1 MDRVFLDFGVFKIY
15 YYSLFIFLGV
25 LMALV
30 VVYLELRKE
39 KVDRDKL
46 VDVVFYTIIW
56 AFIGARLYYVIF
68 NLSYYLNNPLEIFYV
83 WHGGLAIHGGILG
96 GFLYLLFHSR
106 KQKSNLLKFLD
117 IVVVGLI
124 LGQALGRWGNF
135 FNSEAYGSLTTLGEL
150 QALGIP
156 QFIIEGM
163 YINGNYYQPTFFY
176 ESICDFLGFI
186 TLVLVRYKK
195 KNLRVGQLSGI
206 YLMWYSVTRFFI
218 EGLRMDSLMLGPIRV
233 AQLVSIVLCI
243 IGIYLIFIRKSKL
256 YKEVKINE

>member
-30 VVYLELRKE
+30 VVYLELKKE
-39 KVDRDKL
+39 KIDHDKL
-46 VDVVFYTIIW
+46 IDVVFYTIIW
-56 AFIGARLYYVIF
+56 SFIGARLYYVIF

-106 KQKSNLLKFLD
+106 KQKFNLLKFLD

-135 FNSEAYGSLTTLGEL
+135 FNSEAYGNLTTLEEL
-150 QALGIP
+150 QSLRIP
-156 QFIIEGM
+156 EFIIEGM

-186 TLVLVRYKK
+186 TFVLIRYKK
-195 KNLRVGQLSGI
+195 NNLRVGQLSGI
-206 YLMWYSVTRFFI
+206 YLMWYSGTRFFI
-218 EGLRMDSLMLGPIRV
+218 EGLRMDSLMLGSIRV
-233 AQLVSIVLCI
+233 AQLVSIVLLM
-243 IGIYLIFIRKSKL
+243 IGIYLTFIKKSKL